1 MSESGYVELPVITWL
16 SDHGSPLVIAE
27 YTSYVSSGKDWTEA
41 VHQLHRY
48 QRQAPLMPAPN
59 VFCVAADE
67 DALRYGTVHGGQQ
80 ARRGGT
86 HPASPSSRNLDLGRQ
101 QPSVQ

>member
-1 MSESGYVELPVITWL
+1 MSESGYVELPVIAWL
-16 SDHGSPLVIAE
+16 SGHGIPLVIAE
-27 YTSYVSSGKDWTEA
+27 HKSYVSSGKDWTEA
-41 VHQLHRY
+41 VHQRHRY

-86 HPASPSSRNLDLGRQ
+86 HPASPSGRNLDLGRQ